1 MQKRDWWIQTSLMM
15 KALQRVSRLLFV
27 VYFTVLV
34 PWCQVKDRL
43 ILHLW
48 YLNPSSSQ
56 KAQWSSTSTTS
67 SRGNDRRWRG
77 GSNLRVYGIQVP
89 SSSDSCMAESHPGLP
104 FPIQHWSLHRWD
116 LQPAR
121 VDELSGSQG
130 GIIVQIYKQTTL
142 SVLEWEVEITF
153 FK

>member
-1 MQKRDWWIQTSLMM
+1 MQERDWWIQTSLMM

-34 PWCQVKDRL
+34 QWCQVKDRL

-48 YLNPSSSQ
+48 YFNPSSSQ
-56 KAQWSSTSTTS
+56 KAQWSSTSSTS

-77 GSNLRVYGIQVP
+77 GWRGGTNLWVYGIQVP
-89 SSSDSCMAESHPGLP
+89 SSSVQSAPDSCMAESHTGLP

-121 VDELSGSQG
+121 VDDLA
-130 GIIVQIYKQTTL
+130 TL
-142 SVLEWEVEITF
+142 ALWITMGHYCTNIQLMN
-153 FK
+153 